1 MSSAF
6 SSLPLST
13 PGLVADI
20 AAGAADHAGA
30 LLTVDLAALADNWR
44 TLKDMAAPGADCA
57 AVLKANAY
65 GLGAVPVAQALAAA
79 GCRNFFVAH
88 VDEGIALRRHL
99 PAGANLFVLHGAP
112 PGAEEA
118 CAANGLTPILNSLPQ
133 LRAWVALCG
142 RWSRRLP
149 AGLQVDSGMSRAGMD
164 AEELAVLANTPDLLE
179 AFDLRLI
186 MSHLACADEPESP
199 MNASQLAAFS
209 AIRQRFPQVPAS
221 FANSSGVFLGQ
232 DWHFDLLR
240 PGAAL
245 YGINPTPGKPNPMKS
260 VVSLRGK
267 LMQIRSVRAGTPVG
281 YGCAHVAAADS
292 RIATVS
298 VGYADGFFRCL
309 GGVATALWGD
319 YELPIVGR
327 VSMDMITIDVSS
339 VPADLLYAGALVELI
354 GPRRT
359 VDDLASEAKTI
370 GYEILTSLGNR
381 YHRTYINGN
390 GRVAS
395 VSSSL

>member
-6 SSLPLST
+6 TLST
-13 PGLVADI
+13 PGQQADI
-20 AAGAADHAGA
+20 AVGAADHAGA
-30 LLTVDLAALADNWR
+30 LLTIDLGAVADNWL
-44 TLKDMAAPGADCA
+44 TLKGMAADGADCA

-99 PAGANLFVLHGAP
+99 PAAANLFVLHGAP

-118 CAANGLTPILNSLPQ
+118 CAANGLIPILNSLPQ

-149 AGLQVDSGMSRAGMD
+149 AGVQVDSGMARAGMD
-164 AEELAVLANTPDLLE
+164 AAELAELDAVPELLA

-199 MNASQLAAFS
+199 MNREQLQAFNVLR
-209 AIRQRFPQVPAS
+209 ARFPQVPAS
-221 FANSSGVFLGQ
+221 FANSSGVFLGKE
-232 DWHFDLLR
+232 WHFDLLR
-240 PGAAL
+240 PGVAL
-245 YGINPTPGKPNPMKS
+245 YGGNPTPGKPNPMKP
-260 VVSLRGK
+260 VVRLRAK
-267 LMQIRSVRAGTPVG
+267 IMQMRAVPAGASVG
-281 YGCAHVAAADS
+281 YGRGHITAAPS
-292 RIATVS
+292 RIATAG

-309 GGVATALWGD
+309 GGKAQAYWADTP
-319 YELPIVGR
+319 LPIVGR
-327 VSMDMITIDVSS
+327 VSMDMITVDVTT
-339 VPADLLYAGALVELI
+339 VPEDLLYPGALIDLI
-354 GPRRT
+354 GTHRT
-359 VDDLASEAKTI
+359 VDDLATEAGTI
-370 GYEILTSLGNR
+370 SYEILTSLGNR
-381 YHRTYINGN
+381 YHRTYINGT